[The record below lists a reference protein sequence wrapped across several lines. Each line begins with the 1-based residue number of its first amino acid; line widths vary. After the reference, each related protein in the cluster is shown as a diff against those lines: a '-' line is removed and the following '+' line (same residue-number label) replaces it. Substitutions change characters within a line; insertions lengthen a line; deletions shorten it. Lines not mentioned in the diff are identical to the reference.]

1 MSGDRVSVPAVIEVA
16 APMRT
21 PMIHSSLAVPAAIAN
36 AGDQAARRF
45 VEFFAATIRN
55 KNTRMAYYRAA
66 SNFFGWLEQHGIVE
80 LVDIEPIH
88 VAAYVETLQ
97 ATAAKPTVKQ
107 HLAAIR
113 MLFDW
118 LVVGQVLATNPAHAV
133 RGPAHV
139 VKRGKTPV
147 LNAKQTR
154 QLLDS
159 IDVSTVVGLRDRALI
174 AVMTYALARVGAVV
188 SMRVEDYY
196 PLDKR
201 WWVRLH
207 EKGGKRHEMPSHH
220 NLEAYLDAY
229 IDAAGIREQKKTP
242 LFRSISGGRGGIL
255 TASAMDRVDAWRMI
269 QRRAAELGMKGRIGC
284 HTFRATGIT
293 AYLEGGG
300 TLENA
305 QAMAAH
311 ESPRTTKLY
320 DRTGDEITLDEVE
333 KIQI

>member
-1 MSGDRVSVPAVIEVA
+1 MSADRAGVPAVIEIA
-16 APMRT
+16 SPMRA
-21 PMIHSSLAVPAAIAN
+21 PAIHSSLAVPAAIAN

-45 VEFFAATIRN
+45 LEFFAATIRN
-55 KNTRMAYYRAA
+55 KNTRMAYYRAVC
-66 SNFFGWLEQHGIVE
+66 SFFGWLDQHGIVE

-88 VAAYVETLQ
+88 VSAYVETLLHDGV
-97 ATAAKPTVKQ
+97 AKPTAKQ

-113 MLFDW
+113 MLFNW

-133 RGPAHV
+133 RGPKHV

-147 LNAKQTR
+147 LTAEQAR

-188 SMRVEDYY
+188 AMRVEDYY
-196 PLDKR
+196 PQSKR

-207 EKGGKRHEMPSHH
+207 EKGGKRHEMPAHH
-220 NLEAYLDAY
+220 TLEAYLDAY

-242 LFRSISGGRGGIL
+242 LFRSAVRRTGKL
-255 TASAMDRVDAWRMI
+255 TGTAMNRVDAWRMI
-269 QRRAAELGMKGRIGC
+269 QRRKDDLGMTGRIGC

-293 AYLEGGG
+293 AYLGAGG

-320 DRTGDEITLDEVE
+320 DRTSDEITLDEVE